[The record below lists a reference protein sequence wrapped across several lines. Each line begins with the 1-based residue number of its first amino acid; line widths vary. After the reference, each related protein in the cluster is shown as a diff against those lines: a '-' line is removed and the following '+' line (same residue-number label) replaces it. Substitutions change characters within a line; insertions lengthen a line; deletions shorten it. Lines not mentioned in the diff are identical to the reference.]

1 MSVALTIPYTLYQLW
16 AFIAPGLYDNE
27 KKLVAPVIIFS
38 TGLFYAGMCF
48 AYFIVFPLVF
58 NFFTT
63 IAPDGVEISTD
74 ISSFLNF
81 VIKMFFAFGLAF
93 EVPILTVL
101 VIEFGLSTYES
112 LSKKRPHIVVAA
124 FVIGMLLTPP
134 DVISQVLLAV
144 PIWILFELG
153 LFMSKF
159 ITKPKSNKKDQA
171 SKRFDKL
178 DNDDLDSDEY

>member
-1 MSVALTIPYTLYQLW
+1 
-16 AFIAPGLYDNE
+16 
-27 KKLVAPVIIFS
+27 
-38 TGLFYAGMCF
+38 MCF
-48 AYFIVFPLVF
+48 AYFIVFPLVLT
-58 NFFTT
+58 FFTT

-101 VIEFGLSTYES
+101 VIKFGLSTYES
-112 LSKKRPHIVVAA
+112 LSKKRPYIVVAA
-124 FVIGMLLTPP
+124 FVIGMFLTPP
-134 DVISQVLLAV
+134 DVISQVLLAI

>member
-1 MSVALTIPYTLYQLW
+1 MFRKYTSALNFRTL
-16 AFIAPGLYDNE
+16 IS
-27 KKLVAPVIIFS
+27 VIIS
-38 TGLFYAGMCF
+38 LIATWI
-48 AYFIVFPLVF
+48 AYKYNLTFNLDLTLISIAVVFPLVF

-101 VIEFGLSTYES
+101 VIKFGLSTYES
-112 LSKKRPHIVVAA
+112 LSKKRPYIVVAA

-134 DVISQVLLAV
+134 DVISQVLLAI